1 MAFGI
6 EVFDIYM
13 NACAR
18 EAQRFLYACHD
29 LVSPGETVMIGM
41 KDQDVFCSVGA
52 VGACHG
58 KEINKDE
65 CHGECQ

>member
-1 MAFGI
+1 
-6 EVFDIYM
+6 
-13 NACAR
+13 
-18 EAQRFLYACHD
+18 
-29 LVSPGETVMIGM
+29 MIGM